1 LTAFYL
7 AAAASA
13 ATTLGSF
20 FYPYADASNVFI
32 IPSVSI
38 KVSSG
43 GLLPFSTW
51 VCNYSPI

>member
-51 VCNYSPI
+51 LCNY